1 MRKKSHIALAGFLV
15 REMDDANMQ
24 KHWKAFYFGSIL
36 PDLTPK
42 MITDPH
48 EFDSSYLELKRRIA
62 KLLSEAREHA
72 CKEGT
77 LFCRLGVVMHYLA
90 DYFTFPHNKTY
101 PGTLKDHCTYEEKLK
116 QDLRAFLKTEKAK
129 QIGRDK
135 DRDFTSLEDLFS
147 YIKQQQEAYLKKRS
161 NVEKDIEHIVVIN
174 RQLVDAISQLFHNN
188 KSHHKMA

>member
-1 MRKKSHIALAGFLV
+1 MYYKNLG
-15 REMDDANMQ
+15 E
-24 KHWKAFYFGSIL
+24 
-36 PDLTPK
+36 
-42 MITDPH
+42 IT
-48 EFDSSYLELKRRIA
+48 
-62 KLLSEAREHA
+62 
-72 CKEGT
+72 
-77 LFCRLGVVMHYLA
+77 HYVA

-147 YIKQQQEAYLKKRS
+147 YIKQQHEAYLKKRS

-188 KSHHKMA
+188 KSHHNYRSVIRHKTIEHNLRRNFTMSEFKNLTLDVADGIAVLAISRPAALNALNSETLDELNVCLREI

>member
-1 MRKKSHIALAGFLV
+1 MYYKNLG
-15 REMDDANMQ
+15 E
-24 KHWKAFYFGSIL
+24 
-36 PDLTPK
+36 
-42 MITDPH
+42 IT
-48 EFDSSYLELKRRIA
+48 
-62 KLLSEAREHA
+62 
-72 CKEGT
+72 
-77 LFCRLGVVMHYLA
+77 HYVA

-147 YIKQQQEAYLKKRS
+147 YIKQQHEAYLKKRS

>member
-72 CKEGT
+72 CKEELCSVGW
-77 LFCRLGVVMHYLA
+77 VW
-90 DYFTFPHNKTY
+90 
-101 PGTLKDHCTYEEKLK
+101 
-116 QDLRAFLKTEKAK
+116 
-129 QIGRDK
+129 
-135 DRDFTSLEDLFS
+135 
-147 YIKQQQEAYLKKRS
+147 
-161 NVEKDIEHIVVIN
+161 
-174 RQLVDAISQLFHNN
+174 
-188 KSHHKMA
+188 